1 MIMSLKQRK
10 ISKIKTK
17 DKIEPQHIHLLE
29 KQLHLRWTDQVV
41 SKIRDSSQL
50 KHSSLSTLTKIMPKE
65 VFNSLYCR
73 YFVEA
78 FAGTRMP
85 RGMGDAIFGLCKG
98 VSLELVIIYGN

>member
-1 MIMSLKQRK
+1 MIMSLIQRK

-17 DKIEPQHIHLLE
+17 DKIEPKHIHLLE

-50 KHSSLSTLTKIMPKE
+50 KHSSLGTPTKLMPKE
-65 VFNSLYCR
+65 VFNSLDCR
-73 YFVEA
+73 YFLEA

-85 RGMGDAIFGLCKG
+85 RGMGDAIFRLCKG
-98 VSLELVIIYGN
+98 VGLELGIIDGN